1 MATYEVNNSKMTRL
15 CVKLCFLMY
24 SEVCLL
30 STLSWNAHLFNNKI
44 LGKLD
49 RTRLDSVPANCI
61 VLVLNAAVLV
71 NRLLV
76 TVYYLE
82 PFKLRKELQRLR
94 VLELD
99 VNTEFCSRC
108 LTVSKVVQVL
118 RNL

>member
-24 SEVCLL
+24 SEECLL

-94 VLELD
+94 VLEL
-99 VNTEFCSRC
+99 NINPEFSSRC